1 MSLISRRQFLA
12 SLATVSTAIGLPQ
25 VQTAFADEQVL
36 EITETIRTLEN
47 RMREFPAFDYGTH
60 NDLRHYYLPISVK
73 RSRLHCDIIFQNW
86 FMDNYVLQTL
96 SDWCLEH
103 GDRAGAIALL
113 LENAETY
120 GYLPHLRA
128 ACTLKAGDLFRSG
141 RHITQAKNLYQ
152 NVVET
157 TERIS
162 LDTIRPYHRAA
173 MLRAEFNL

>member
-1 MSLISRRQFLA
+1 MNLISRRQFFMSLA
-12 SLATVSTAIGLPQ
+12 SISTAITLPQ

-47 RMREFPAFDYGTH
+47 RMREFLAFDYGTH
-60 NDLRHYYLPISVK
+60 NDLR
-73 RSRLHCDIIFQNW
+73 CDIIFQNW
-86 FMDNYVLQTL
+86 FMDDYVLQTL
-96 SDWCLEH
+96 SDWRLEE
-103 GDRAGAIALL
+103 DDKAGAIALL

-141 RHITQAKNLYQ
+141 GHMTQAKNLYQ

-157 TERIS
+157 SERIS
-162 LDTIRPYHRAA
+162 LNTIRPYHRAA
-173 MLRAEFNL
+173 LLRTEFDL